1 MRKTVRIWIK
11 QFESE
16 GTLNGYRRVN
26 SPKKVRTPEK
36 IEAVRRAVVQ
46 STYR

>member
-16 GTLNGYRRVN
+16 GTLDGYRRVN
-26 SPKKVRTPEK
+26 SPKKVRTQEK
-36 IEAVRRAVVQ
+36 IEAVRGAVVQ
-46 STYR
+46 PPYR